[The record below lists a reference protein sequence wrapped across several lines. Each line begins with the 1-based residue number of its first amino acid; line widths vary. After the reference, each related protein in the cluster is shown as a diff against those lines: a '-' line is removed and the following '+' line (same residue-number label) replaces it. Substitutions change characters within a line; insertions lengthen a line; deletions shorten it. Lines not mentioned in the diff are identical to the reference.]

1 MATVTKAILT
11 DETGLKIVDAIN
23 SKGIMDIINNYGL
36 SHNSIYRGKDLT
48 SYFASGEMSQAIANG
63 TFKDIYIGDY
73 IIKPITVDGTTYN
86 VKWVVADFDYYY
98 GVGDTECATH
108 HILMIPDVTV
118 QLNVSMNDTNDTT
131 GAYLGSKMWTVNMPL
146 YKTGII
152 NAFGDAHVLKHRELL
167 TKTMIPTAASAA
179 GAGWTGSCTDWAWTD
194 TWVNIPNEPMVYGG
208 RVFSSSGYDVGC
220 ANKQLALFRHERFSK
235 NKYSDGARKWFWLRA
250 VASGSRFCFASHRG
264 YAAYDDASHRDSYGG
279 IRPYFLLR

>member
-23 SKGIMDIINNYGL
+23 AKNIMDIINNYGL

-167 TKTMIPTAASAA
+167 TKTMSPTAASAA
-179 GAGWTGSCTDWAWTD
+179 GAGWTGSCTDWAWID
-194 TWVNIPNEPMVYGG
+194 AWVNIPNEPMVYGG
-208 RVFSSSGYDVGC
+208 RVFSSSGYDVGY

-235 NKYSDGARKWFWLRA
+235 NKYSDGARKWF
-250 VASGSRFCFASHRG
+250 
-264 YAAYDDASHRDSYGG
+264 
-279 IRPYFLLR
+279 